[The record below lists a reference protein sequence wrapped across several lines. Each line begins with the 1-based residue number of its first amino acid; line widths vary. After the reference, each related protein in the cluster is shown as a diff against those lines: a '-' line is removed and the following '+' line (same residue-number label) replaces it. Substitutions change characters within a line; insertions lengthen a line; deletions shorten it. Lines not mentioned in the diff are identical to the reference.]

1 MIREH
6 RVERMGNVRD
16 RGLVAGR
23 ALKWVSIKFL
33 EHVPSDLTLLPD
45 RETRFCEAVSR
56 GGEGEWILTA
66 DRMCCQGAQRSL
78 GWLKG
83 ANRELAW
90 QLAEKMRTSVT
101 VAAKAISEVPVL
113 PDGFEAV
120 WVGTDTEPD
129 VYVSYVLPETA
140 MQIVRAWQRLFGDSP
155 QVRVSGIMSVCG
167 SAVVNSYVS
176 HAISL
181 TSGCPDS
188 RKYGGIRPEQLVVA
202 MPADLL
208 SSMGD
213 MMESAQSQSSGDRRV
228 AVAFIGRRA

>member
-1 MIREH
+1 
-6 RVERMGNVRD
+6 MGDVQHQ
-16 RGLVAGR
+16 GLVAEK

-45 RETRFCEAVSR
+45 RQTRFCEAVSR
-56 GGEGEWILTA
+56 AGEGEWILTA

-90 QLAEKMRTSVT
+90 QLAERMRTSVT
-101 VAAKAISEVPVL
+101 IATKAISEVPVL

-140 MQIVRAWQRLFGDSP
+140 MQIVRSWQRLFGESP
-155 QVRVSGIMSVCG
+155 QVRVSGIMAVCG
-167 SAVVNSYVS
+167 SAVVNSYVNRT
-176 HAISL
+176 ISL
-181 TSGCPDS
+181 TFGCPDS

-202 MPADLL
+202 IPANLL
-208 SSMGD
+208 KSMSD
-213 MMESAQSQSSGDRRV
+213 MMESAESLSSG
-228 AVAFIGRRA
+228 GRE